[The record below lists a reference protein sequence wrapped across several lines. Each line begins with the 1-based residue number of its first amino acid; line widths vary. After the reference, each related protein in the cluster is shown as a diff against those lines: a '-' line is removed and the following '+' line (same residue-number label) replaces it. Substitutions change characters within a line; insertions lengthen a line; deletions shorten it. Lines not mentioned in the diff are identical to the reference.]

1 MNFHHEILVD
11 IDQVLCDFDQ
21 LNGRRILIG
30 LNYGISNPL
39 VKNILL
45 GINSYYYFL

>member
-1 MNFHHEILVD
+1 MNFHHEIPVD

-21 LNGRRILIG
+21 LNGRRILLG

-39 VKNILL
+39 VKI
-45 GINSYYYFL
+45 YYLE